1 MRSWKQRSG
10 KQNAHQERL
19 KSRRPF
25 VPAAQKLLDSLTES
39 DIPQIASPYGSQ
51 LGDKWAV
58 IWDPTGLPIV
68 NFLYVNLGIKW
79 VPTELLSW
87 DTSGIQL
94 DSPVGTHLVPRFT

>member
-1 MRSWKQRSG
+1 MGRLGSG
-10 KQNAHQERL
+10 GCRG
-19 KSRRPF
+19 S
-25 VPAAQKLLDSLTES
+25 T
-39 DIPQIASPYGSQ
+39 QIASPYGSQ

-79 VPTELLSW
+79 VAQLLSGLPSW

-94 DSPVGTHLVPRFT
+94 GSPLTDWAAQLVPRFT